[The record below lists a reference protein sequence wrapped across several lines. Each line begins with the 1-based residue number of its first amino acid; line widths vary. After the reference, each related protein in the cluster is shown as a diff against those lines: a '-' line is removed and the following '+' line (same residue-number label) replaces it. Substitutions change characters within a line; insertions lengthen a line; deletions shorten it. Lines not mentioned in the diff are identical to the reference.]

1 MRCAPPRTG
10 YSCSLCAAS
19 VLNGDGTLTSAERAT
34 DTSVVDD
41 EDLLRSALVRY
52 LEQRGYSVK
61 AARTGEEALEQ
72 LRQGQTSLM
81 LLDIR
86 MPGMSG
92 TDVVVEALDIDP
104 DLAILMLSVMTDATS
119 AAICMQRGA
128 VDYLTKPI
136 ELSDLSKAVDRA
148 LRRRHTMLES
158 RHISTWLR
166 EEVASRSAEL
176 ERERAKLEQIN
187 VATLEALIN
196 ALEAK
201 DQFQTGH
208 SARVAAFSATI
219 ANELGLSDD
228 EIEQTRMAGRLHDL
242 GKIGVPQPAPAAT
255 QPSCSTRRTPLRSDG
270 CRS

>member
-1 MRCAPPRTG
+1 M
-10 YSCSLCAAS
+10 
-19 VLNGDGTLTSAERAT
+19 NGDGTLTSAERAT
-34 DTSVVDD
+34 DTSVLVVDD

-104 DLAILMLSVMTDATS
+104 DLAILMLSAMTDATS
-119 AAICMQRGA
+119 AAICMQRG
-128 VDYLTKPI
+128 
-136 ELSDLSKAVDRA
+136 AVDRA